1 MNAAESNLGLAD
13 ALINLLDSLY
23 GWVWGAP
30 LLILITGVGLY
41 LTIALRG
48 LQFRYLGYAL
58 KLVFGRQHEH
68 YDRKEK
74 GDISHFQSLMTA
86 LAATLGIGN
95 IVGLA
100 TAITIGGLGALF
112 WMWITAFLGMATK
125 YAEAILAVKFR
136 VTDASGEM
144 CGGPMY
150 FIDKGL
156 KWKWLAMAFAFF
168 GAVAALGG
176 GNILQANSISHAM
189 STVFYIDPF
198 WSGLAIAALCGLTIM
213 GGIKSIGRVAGYL
226 VPFMALFY
234 TAGAAVVLF
243 KFYDR
248 IPGVVV
254 SIVTH
259 AFTPQAAIGG
269 FAGAGILLALQVGI
283 SRGLMTSEAG
293 LGTASI
299 AAAAAKTDLP
309 GRQALVSMTGSF
321 LATIV
326 MCSITGLVLG
336 VTNVLGSVDEAGQA
350 LKGAA
355 LTIDAFNQAMSWGGG
370 YIVTIAIILFG
381 FTTIL
386 GWAYYGEKCF
396 EYLFGLKTV
405 PFYRILFTLV
415 IIPGA
420 ILELEVVWKI
430 SDVFNGL
437 MAFPNLI
444 ALCALSPV
452 IIHETKEF
460 LEILRLERLK
470 KARVTSNE

>member
-1 MNAAESNLGLAD
+1 MSGTWAD
-13 ALINLLDSLY
+13 TLINALDYLY

-58 KLVFGRQHEH
+58 KLVFGRQHDP
-68 YDRKEK
+68 YARKEK

-112 WMWITAFLGMATK
+112 WMWITALLGMATK
-125 YAEAILAVKFR
+125 YAEAILAVKYR
-136 VTDASGEM
+136 VADGNGEM

-156 KWKWLAMAFAFF
+156 KWKWLAVAFAFF

-189 STVFYIDPF
+189 SAVFLVDPF
-198 WSGLAIAALCGLTIM
+198 WSGLTIAVLCGLTIM

-234 TAGAAVVLF
+234 IVGAGVVLF

-248 IPGVVV
+248 IPGVIVD
-254 SIVTH
+254 IVTY

-269 FAGAGILLALQVGI
+269 FAGASILLALQVGI

-326 MCSITGLVLG
+326 MCTITGLVLG
-336 VTNVLGSVDEAGQA
+336 VTNVLGSVDAAGNA

-355 LTIDAFNQAMSWGGG
+355 LTIDAFSQAMSWGGG

-386 GWAYYGEKCF
+386 GWAYYGEKCM
-396 EYLFGLKTV
+396 EYLFGLKVV

-452 IIHETKEF
+452 IVHETREF
-460 LEILRLERLK
+460 LEILRLEKMK
-470 KARVTSNE
+470 KHQVAAEAEK